1 VHKFKDYQNKVE
13 VELKLNNSLNY
24 NKVIQDYN
32 RKYNQKITKLICYI
46 PK

>member
-1 VHKFKDYQNKVE
+1 MHKYKDYQNKEV
-13 VELKLNNSLNY
+13 VELNLNNSLNY

-46 PK
+46 QK